1 MVDQKTCT
9 CGSPRDSLRRAKG
22 CGHEHN
28 CQSIYRKL
36 AGLQGTSVVLKVSLA
51 FLLPILVFII
61 SLAAFERTLEKMII
75 VKIPY
80 GSAIWLQTILGFLFA
95 LSVTFVVMLVIKMIN
110 TCGEPVES
118 EEFRK
123 NR

>member
-36 AGLQGTSVVLKVSLA
+36 AGLRGTSVVLKVSLA

-61 SLAAFERTLEKMII
+61 SLAAFERTLGKMII
-75 VKIPY
+75 VKMPY
-80 GSAIWLQTILGFLFA
+80 GSAIWLQTILGFVFA
-95 LSVTFVVMLVIKMIN
+95 LSVTFVVMLVIIVIN
-110 TCGEPVES
+110 ICGEPVES
-118 EEFRK
+118 KEFCE